1 MEPLNP
7 KKEGICDAC
16 GGKLTIRED
25 DTAKV
30 LYIEMYR
37 L

>member
-7 KKEGICDAC
+7 KKEGTCDAC

-25 DTAKV
+25 DTA
-30 LYIEMYR
+30 
-37 L
+37 